1 MTDND
6 SKKSLSLK
14 DRNVNTKSLKNN
26 PSSKN
31 VTIQVKRKK
40 IINANTGSEK
50 NKGGGVRS
58 GKSYCAC
65 AFGKQMLF
73 VPKREE
79 QATRKDGP

>member
-14 DRNVNTKSLKNN
+14 DRNINTKSLKNN

-50 NKGGGVRS
+50 NPQDSVNKKNQTS
-58 GKSYCAC
+58 
-65 AFGKQMLF
+65 
-73 VPKREE
+73 PKDIHVKKNIKKKKKYNK
-79 QATRKDGP
+79 T